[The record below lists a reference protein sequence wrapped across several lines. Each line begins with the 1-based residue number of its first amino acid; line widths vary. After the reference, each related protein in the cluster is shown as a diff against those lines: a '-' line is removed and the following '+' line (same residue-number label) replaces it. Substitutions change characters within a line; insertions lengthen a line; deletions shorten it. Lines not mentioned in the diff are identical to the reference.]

1 MNVAQMLRIAHSVN
15 DKVYTVNHRTDI
27 QSVAQSM
34 DKRKVGAFPV
44 LREGKLVGI
53 ISERDITTRVVARG
67 LNPQKT
73 LTFFVMTS
81 NPITVTPNDDLETC
95 LDLMEA
101 GHFRHLPVL
110 DEGKLVGMISI
121 RDILVALLREKGEL
135 INHFQ
140 NYLFSNR

>member
-15 DKVYTVNHRTDI
+15 DKVFTVNYKTDI

-44 LREGKLVGI
+44 LREGELIGI
-53 ISERDITTRVVARG
+53 ISERDIATKVVANG
-67 LNPQKT
+67 LDPKKTTVLSIMTHNPT
-73 LTFFVMTS
+73 
-81 NPITVTPNDDLETC
+81 TVTPDNDLETC
-95 LDLMEA
+95 LDLMES